1 MTGMFKPSSP
11 NAIIENA
18 GNHVD
23 FCSFDSEYLERLLAR
38 DREIERHF
46 HAYFSE
52 LILIKLRAR
61 QYSQYAIEDI
71 CHETCLRVFQAI
83 RRGGIR
89 DAQRIGAFVNSV
101 CNHVM
106 LDYGK
111 AGASSGLPGGAG
123 PDPAGER
130 ADGESARM
138 ARQEQAEVRSILAKM
153 SDQNRQLL
161 SAVFLE
167 ERSSELICRQ
177 FGVDQN
183 DLRGLLFRA
192 RTQFRKILEKQQR
205 ARKLPENETDLY

>member
-1 MTGMFKPSSP
+1 M
-11 NAIIENA
+11 
-18 GNHVD
+18 D

-61 QYSQYAIEDI
+61 QYLQYAIEDI
-71 CHETCLRVFQAI
+71 RQETVLRVFQAI

-106 LDYGK
+106 LEYGR
-111 AGASSGLPGGAG
+111 AGARHGLPDGAG
-123 PDPAGER
+123 PDPADER
-130 ADGESARM
+130 ADSESALM

-167 ERSSELICRQ
+167 ERSSEEICRQ

-183 DLRGLLFRA
+183 YLRVLLFRA
-192 RTQFRKILEKQQR
+192 RTQFRQLLEKQR
-205 ARKLPENETDLY
+205 IVRKLPENETDRY